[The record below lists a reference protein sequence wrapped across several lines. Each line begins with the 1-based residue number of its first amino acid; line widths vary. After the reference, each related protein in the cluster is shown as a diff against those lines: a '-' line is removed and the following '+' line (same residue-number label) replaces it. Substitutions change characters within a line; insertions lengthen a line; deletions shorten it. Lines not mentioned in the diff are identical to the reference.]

1 MTSVLDCSD
10 LDNGTL
16 LTVDPL
22 PRELWPEGTEQGYR
36 IEYVASNFSG
46 GKRAVG
52 GSVFVPESGSAGA
65 PVLTWAHCTVGSN
78 EHNAPSKVGL
88 IPEERKHLRHWLAAG
103 FVVAATDYEGLG
115 TKEPHPYLDGEAI
128 ADDII
133 DMARAVHGM
142 DLGVDNR
149 TIIGGFSQGGHGSL
163 FAAAICTAYAPE
175 LDLRG
180 TVSLAPPVRF
190 LEFVRPYTEDGNG
203 SVHAL
208 VPTILAGLHTRR
220 PEFDAGPQLSPT
232 GRTLIDAALRKSM
245 KDLDELCC
253 ATTNDQAGVTGIA
266 AWQPLIDALDSTS
279 PPVTKYDRPIFLC
292 AGGADPVFTSHQGSE
307 FSKELAECGTDITF
321 QDFET
326 LDHFGLLEPAAHS
339 ATRWA
344 TELISAPRT
353 AVTEAD
359 EQVSDQDIRFRILDA
374 TGDGR
379 IGPDD
384 FRAHA
389 LRLVQSFGH
398 PLGDPIAVRV
408 RAGYEQLARQLIQ
421 HYDSDGDGH
430 IDLTEF
436 LAPEARAVPA
446 QLTECVRELVAAV
459 MELIDTD
466 ADGHISRSRF
476 HAVTHGLDIADTES
490 DEIFDLTDTDGSG
503 FILAE
508 ELAASVIHFLTGDDP
523 RSPGYWLFGRS
534 K

>member
-1 MTSVLDCSD
+1 MTAVIDCSE

-16 LTVDPL
+16 LTVGPL
-22 PRELWPEGTEQGYR
+22 PPELWPEGTKQGFR
-36 IEYVASNFSG
+36 IEYVAANFRG

-52 GSVFVPESGSAGA
+52 GSVFVPAAGATPA

-88 IPEERKHLRHWLAAG
+88 IPEERKHLASWLAAG
-103 FVVAATDYEGLG
+103 FVIAASDYEGLG
-115 TKEPHPYLDGEAI
+115 TSEPHPYLDGEAI

-133 DMARAVHGM
+133 DIARAVHGM
-142 DLGVDNR
+142 DLDIDQR

-190 LEFVRPYTEDGNG
+190 LEFIQPYTEDGAG

-220 PEFDAGPQLSPT
+220 PEFDAGSQLSPT
-232 GRTLIDAALRKSM
+232 GRTLLDVAVRESM
-245 KDLDELCC
+245 QDLDALCSG
-253 ATTNDQAGVTGIA
+253 TTNDQAGVTGIA
-266 AWQPLIDALDSTS
+266 AWQPLIDALESTS
-279 PPVTKYDRPIFLC
+279 PPVTKYDRPLFLC
-292 AGGADPVFTSHQGSE
+292 AGGADPVFTSQQGSA
-307 FSKELAECGTDITF
+307 FSAELAECGTDVTF
-321 QDFET
+321 QDYGS
-326 LDHFGLLEPAAHS
+326 LDHFGLLEPAAQAAS
-339 ATRWA
+339 RWA
-344 TELISAPRT
+344 ADLVSAPRAT
-353 AVTEAD
+353 AAAA
-359 EQVSDQDIRFRILDA
+359 EQVSTQDIRFRILDA

-398 PLGDPIAVRV
+398 PLGDPIAVQVRV
-408 RAGYEQLARQLIQ
+408 GYEELARQLIR
-421 HYDSDGDGH
+421 HYDRDGDGH
-430 IDLTEF
+430 IDVQEFLTPEAHTVPAELTE
-436 LAPEARAVPA
+436 R
-446 QLTECVRELVAAV
+446 VRDLVAAV
-459 MELIDTD
+459 MRLIDTD
-466 ADGHISRSRF
+466 AAGHISRARF
-476 HAVTHGLDIADTES
+476 RAVASGLDIADTEA
-490 DEIFDLTDTDGSG
+490 DEIFALTDTDGDG
-503 FILAE
+503 FLIEE
-508 ELAASVIHFLTGDDP
+508 ELAATVLHFLTGDDP